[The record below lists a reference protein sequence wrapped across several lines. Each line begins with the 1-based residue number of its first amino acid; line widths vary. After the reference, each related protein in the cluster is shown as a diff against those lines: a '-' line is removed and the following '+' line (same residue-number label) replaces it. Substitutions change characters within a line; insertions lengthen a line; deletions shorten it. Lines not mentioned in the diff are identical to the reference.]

1 MRAPEDG
8 GKEGKK
14 GKRGGGGGGGNVD
27 LEAWG
32 NRGTIKDM
40 KSGFGFIRPHGGQV
54 EGRDLYFHATGCAK
68 GVSYNE
74 LHVNDEVTYEVGQDE
89 RKRNQTT
96 AKNVRPVNGGGGGG
110 AGSRSRSRSRS
121 GGR

>member
-40 KSGFGFIRPHGGQV
+40 KSGFGFIRPDGGQV

-68 GVSYNE
+68 GVTYE
-74 LHVNDEVTYEVGQDE
+74 DLHVNDEVEYEVGIDD
-89 RKRNQTT
+89 RKNQST
-96 AKNVRPVNGGGGGG
+96 AINVRPAGRKGG
-110 AGSRSRSRSRS
+110 GSRSRSRSRS
-121 GGR
+121 CS